1 MCSRYTLKTNM
12 AAILKLLGIEQAVE
26 WKPSYNVAPSQKI
39 PLAFVNE
46 KSKQREMKLSPW
58 GLRLGE
64 RLVVNAQ
71 SETVFE
77 KPSFKEPIQKG
88 RCLIPVDGFYEW
100 RHEGKE
106 TRPYFIRLKDQQP
119 FALAG
124 FWAASK
130 AKEGSESCVILT
142 VEPNRTVQAIHNRMP
157 VIVPSQHFEQWL
169 DGEQKEESL
178 KPLLK
183 SYSDELMEAYEISD
197 WVNSPSHNDA
207 RCMEPFTNPGTL
219 SLF

>member
-1 MCSRYTLKTNM
+1 MCSRFTLKTNM
-12 AAILKLLGIEQAVE
+12 AAILKLLGIEQAIE

-46 KSKQREMKLSPW
+46 KSKQREMKLSSW

-100 RHEGKE
+100 RHEGRE
-106 TRPYFIRLKDQQP
+106 TKPYFIRLKDQQP
-119 FALAG
+119 FALGG
-124 FWAASK
+124 FWAAPQGQ
-130 AKEGSESCVILT
+130 ASESCVILT
-142 VEPNRTVQAIHNRMP
+142 TEPNHTVGAIHNRMP
-157 VIVPSQHFEQWL
+157 VILSPADFEQWL
-169 DGEQKEESL
+169 DGEQKAESL
-178 KPLLK
+178 RSLFK
-183 SYSDELMEAYEISD
+183 SYSDDLMEAYEISD